1 VRTQKHV
8 TIAETPEVFLVP
20 CLHVSYAL
28 PGLENI
34 CAAHAQRQREQ
45 KRAEEA
51 VQVLQNTVHMLQLHL
66 DSLRVGGSLAPTSCG
81 PISSVTEMLSEH
93 VAELVQTVR
102 KIQSQEAACQREWER
117 TWARVAGLSGC

>member
-1 VRTQKHV
+1 MQRCEALSFCGGMVRTQKHV

-51 VQVLQNTVHMLQLHL
+51 VQVSSSSAAQDWQN
-66 DSLRVGGSLAPTSCG
+66 SLEGLA
-81 PISSVTEMLSEH
+81 EH
-93 VAELVQTVR
+93 RTHAAVAPGQPASR
-102 KIQSQEAACQREWER
+102 W
-117 TWARVAGLSGC
+117 